1 MHIFFG
7 FTRILSSQLHTFLYT
22 NLNTPF
28 PHAWI
33 LQSQQV
39 PQIGKALTNKLNGAE
54 AMVRMLES
62 HGVQHI
68 FGLCGDTTLPFYDAM
83 HRLDHNITHVLT
95 RDERS
100 ACYMADAY
108 SRVTGRVG
116 VCEGPSGGGATYI
129 LPGLIEA
136 SESSYAVLGITT
148 DISVGSYGKYPLTEV
163 DQEALMR
170 PLTKWNTVIK
180 QAAHIPRMV
189 RQAFRAMTTGRSG
202 AAHLGLPY
210 DIQYDPVDPSDIWS
224 DPNHNRYPA
233 YPMAP
238 APGVAE
244 AAVDVILSA
253 KKPLI
258 ICGGG
263 VVIAGAMTEL
273 GRLATRLDIA
283 VATSISGQGS
293 LAETNPQCLGVVG
306 SNGGTDQTWELMEA
320 ADLVIFMGCRAGSTT
335 TSRWEAP
342 AKGTRIVHFD
352 NDPMVIGANY
362 QTELGV
368 VGDLRLSL
376 AQVNAVLDAREQGED
391 TFGGATAIADIKRR
405 KFEEF
410 DRYALITD
418 LPMRPERVIDAMMQ
432 VLPKDATVLSDPGT
446 SCPYFS
452 AYYQL
457 PLPGRYFI
465 TNRAHGALG
474 YALSAALGAW
484 FGRPSSKVVA
494 MMGDG
499 SFGFTVGELETVTR
513 YNAPI
518 TYIVFSNANFGWIKA
533 SQFADKDARYY
544 NVDFNRTD
552 QAAVAAAYGVKSWRV
567 DNPDDLVRILKE
579 AMQHDGP
586 TLIDVICQPL
596 EESNAPVRRWMG

>member
-1 MHIFFG
+1 M
-7 FTRILSSQLHTFLYT
+7 
-22 NLNTPF
+22 
-28 PHAWI
+28 
-33 LQSQQV
+33 
-39 PQIGKALTNKLNGAE
+39 NGAE
-54 AMVRMLES
+54 AMVRMLEAQ
-62 HGVQHI
+62 GVQHI

-83 HRLDHNITHVLT
+83 YKLDHNMTHILT
-95 RDERS
+95 RDERC
-100 ACYMADAY
+100 ATYMADAY

-136 SESSYAVLGITT
+136 NESSYAVLGITT

-180 QAAHIPRMV
+180 RADHIPRMV
-189 RQAFRAMTTGRSG
+189 RKAFRAMTTGRSG

-210 DIQYDPVDPSDIWS
+210 DIQYDAVESSDIWA
-224 DPNHNRYPA
+224 DPELGSYPA
-233 YPMAP
+233 YRQAP
-238 APGVAE
+238 APGAAE
-244 AAVDVILSA
+244 AAVDAILSA
-253 KKPLI
+253 KNPLI
-258 ICGGG
+258 VCGGG
-263 VVIAGAMTEL
+263 VVIAGAMEEL
-273 GRLATRLDIA
+273 DRLATRLDIP

-293 LAETNPQCLGVVG
+293 LAETHPNCVGVVG
-306 SNGGTDQTWELMEA
+306 SNGGTDETWEAMTA
-320 ADLVIFMGCRAGSTT
+320 ADLVVFMGARAGSTT

-342 AKGTRIVHFD
+342 SSTTRVVHFD

-362 QTELGV
+362 QSEVGV
-368 VGDLRLSL
+368 VGDLLL
-376 AQVNAVLDAREQGED
+376 ALQQVNAVLDKRDQGAD
-391 TFGGATAIADIKRR
+391 TFGGAAAVADIKKR
-405 KFEEF
+405 KFEIFNKLAQSGE
-410 DRYALITD
+410 API
-418 LPMRPERVIDAMMQ
+418 RPERVIDAMMK
-432 VLPKDATVLSDPGT
+432 VLPVDATIISDPGT

-457 PLPGRYFI
+457 PQSGRHFI

-484 FGRPSSKVVA
+484 YGRPTSKVVA

-499 SFGFTVGELETVTR
+499 SFGFTCGELETVCR
-513 YNAPI
+513 SRAPI
-518 TYIVFSNANFGWIKA
+518 TYIVFSNSTFGWIKA
-533 SQFADKDARYY
+533 SQFADTDKRYY

-567 DNPDDLVRILKE
+567 ENPDDLERILKE
-579 AMQHDGP
+579 AIEHDGP
-586 TLIDVICQPL
+586 TLIDVVCQAL

>member
-1 MHIFFG
+1 M
-7 FTRILSSQLHTFLYT
+7 
-22 NLNTPF
+22 
-28 PHAWI
+28 
-33 LQSQQV
+33 
-39 PQIGKALTNKLNGAE
+39 TNKMNGAE
-54 AMVRMLES
+54 AMVKMLEAQ
-62 HGVQHI
+62 GVRHI

-83 HRLDHNITHVLT
+83 YKLDHKMTHVLT
-95 RDERS
+95 RDERC
-100 ACYMADAY
+100 ATYMADAY
-108 SRVTGRVG
+108 SRVTGRPG

-180 QAAHIPRMV
+180 RADHIPRMV
-189 RQAFRAMTTGRSG
+189 RKAFRAMTTGRSG

-210 DIQYDPVDPSDIWS
+210 DIQYDAVDASDIWADQQLTS
-224 DPNHNRYPA
+224 YPA
-233 YPMAP
+233 YPQAP
-238 APGVAE
+238 APGAAE
-244 AAVDVILSA
+244 AAVDAILSA

-258 ICGGG
+258 VCGGG
-263 VVIAGAMTEL
+263 VVIAGAMEEL
-273 GRLATRLDIA
+273 DRLATRLDIP

-293 LAETNPQCLGVVG
+293 LAETHPNCVGVVG
-306 SNGGTDQTWELMEA
+306 SNGGTDETWEAMA
-320 ADLVIFMGCRAGSTT
+320 NADLVVFMGARAGSTT

-342 AKGTRIVHFD
+342 SAKTRVVHFD

-362 QTELGV
+362 EVEVGV
-368 VGDLRLSL
+368 VGDLKLSL
-376 AQVNAVLDAREQGED
+376 AQVNAVLDKRDQGAD
-391 TFGGATAIADIKRR
+391 TFGGAAAVADIKKR
-405 KFEEF
+405 KFEIFNKLAQSGE
-410 DRYALITD
+410 API
-418 LPMRPERVIDAMMQ
+418 RPERVIDAMMK
-432 VLPKDATVLSDPGT
+432 VLPVDATVISDPGT

-457 PLPGRYFI
+457 PQSGRHFI

-474 YALSAALGAW
+474 YSLSAALGAW
-484 FGRPSSKVVA
+484 YGRPSSKVVA

-499 SFGFTVGELETVTR
+499 SFGFTCGELETVCR
-513 YNAPI
+513 SRAPI
-518 TYIVFSNANFGWIKA
+518 TYIVFSNSNYGWIKA
-533 SQFADKDARYY
+533 SQYADTDARYY

-567 DNPDDLVRILKE
+567 ENPDDLERVLKE
-579 AMQHDGP
+579 AIEHDGP
-586 TLIDVICQPL
+586 TLIDVVTQPL